1 MREVKSVVMV
11 SNYFNHH
18 QKPFSDEMISLIGD
32 GYSFIATQPMEE
44 ERKNLGWDLVL
55 PSYVHCSYIDK
66 SNYEKCMRLINTAD
80 VVIFGSA
87 PEAMILKRISDRK
100 LIFRYSE
107 RLLRNGTELLKYPIR
122 FFRYHKYN
130 PIKSQNYLL
139 CSSAYTAADYSKFG
153 MFKNRSYKWGYFTEA
168 KEYPN
173 IDLLLEN
180 KQPASLLWVARFL
193 ELKHPEYVIDTAER
207 LKKDG
212 YKFSIDMIGN
222 GTLESEIKEKV
233 KQKGLSDC
241 INFLGSMKPEEVRK
255 HMEQSQIFLFTSD
268 FHEGWGAVL
277 NEAMNSGCA
286 VISSH
291 AIGAAPFL
299 IDDGTNGL
307 IFENGNV
314 DDLYEKVKRILDHPE
329 EGKLFGKKA
338 YYTIKNLWSPKE
350 AAERLIKLSYN
361 ILNALPMD
369 EYKDG
374 PCSKANILS
383 NNWYNQR
390 ASKGL

>member
-18 QKPFSDEMISLIGD
+18 QKPFSDEMISLTCD

-44 ERKNLGWDLVL
+44 DRKNLGWDLVL

-66 SNYEKCMRLINTAD
+66 SNYEKCLRLINTAD

-87 PEAMILKRISDRK
+87 PEAMIKKRISDRK

-107 RLLRNGTELLKYPIR
+107 RLLRNGTELLKYPVR
-122 FFRYHKYN
+122 FLRYHKYN

-153 MFKNRSYKWGYFTEA
+153 IFKNRSYKWGYFTEA

-222 GTLESEIKEKV
+222 GALEFEIKEKV
-233 KQKGLSDC
+233 KQKGLSDY

-255 HMEQSQIFLFTSD
+255 NMEQSQIFLFTSD

-291 AIGAAPFL
+291 AIGAAPYL

-314 DDLYEKVKRILDHPE
+314 NDLYEKVKRILDHPE

-374 PCSKANILS
+374 PCSKAKILS
-383 NNWYNQR
+383 NNWYPQK
-390 ASKGL
+390 SE